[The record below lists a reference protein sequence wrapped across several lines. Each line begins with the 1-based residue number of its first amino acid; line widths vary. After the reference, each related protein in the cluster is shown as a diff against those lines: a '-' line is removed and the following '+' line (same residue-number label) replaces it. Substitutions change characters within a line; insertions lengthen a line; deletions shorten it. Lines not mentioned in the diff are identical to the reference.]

1 MTVSAILY
9 LVVVFILFCSGCNV
23 MSTSNNATDV
33 EKPAASE
40 ILVEFVFINIG
51 L

>member
-1 MTVSAILY
+1 
-9 LVVVFILFCSGCNV
+9 

-40 ILVEFVFINIG
+40 ILVEFLFIDIEV
-51 L
+51 

>member
-1 MTVSAILY
+1 
-9 LVVVFILFCSGCNV
+9 

-40 ILVEFVFINIG
+40 TLVEFVFIGRAIARRYHNKQY
-51 L
+51 

>member
-1 MTVSAILY
+1 
-9 LVVVFILFCSGCNV
+9 
-23 MSTSNNATDV
+23 MSISNNATDV

-40 ILVEFVFINIG
+40 TLEEFVFIDTE